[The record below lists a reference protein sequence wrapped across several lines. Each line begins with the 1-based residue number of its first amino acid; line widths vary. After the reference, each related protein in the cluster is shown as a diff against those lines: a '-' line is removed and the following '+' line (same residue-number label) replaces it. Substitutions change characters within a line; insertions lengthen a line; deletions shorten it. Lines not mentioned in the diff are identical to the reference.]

1 MNEAVIKA
9 AEDFG
14 FSEIMPPNV
23 IPDDRDWHAI
33 VTGQMQG
40 NRKSGETLRI
50 HVAFYDKGAWRLDD
64 DQKIECLAWD
74 KAVRMEC
81 AHGRPI
87 RSVSGAADLLEAIGR
102 DAAKEYLS
110 AYKREQKSEETLKHA
125 IIAQDAAI
133 RRMQEN
139 GEEMVEMITYGH
151 HGGWTAWCSQQIRAC
166 EEARKDLAR
175 RKMRLREAEI
185 MFPDWLLM
193 GVDKKSVFRSLQAK
207 AKKGNHGKWKRRFVK
222 A

>member
-14 FSEIMPPNV
+14 FSEIMPPDAM
-23 IPDDRDWHAI
+23 PEDRDWHAI

-81 AHGRPI
+81 AHGKPI
-87 RSVSGAADLLEAIGR
+87 RNSGGAADLLEAIGR

-110 AYKREQKSEETLKHA
+110 AYKREQKSKAALQCA
-125 IIAQDAAI
+125 IAAQDAAI
-133 RRMQEN
+133 RRMQEDS
-139 GEEMVEMITYGH
+139 EEMVAMITYGH
-151 HGGWTAWCSQQIRAC
+151 RGGWTVWCSQQIRAC
-166 EEARKDLAR
+166 EEARKDLAK

-207 AKKGNHGKWKRRFVK
+207 VKKGDSRKWKRRFVK

>member
-1 MNEAVIKA
+1 MEKEVVEAAK
-9 AEDFG
+9 EFG
-14 FSEIMPPNV
+14 FSEIMPPNA
-23 IPDDRDWHAI
+23 IPEDRDWHAI
-33 VTGQMQG
+33 VTDQMQG
-40 NRKSGETLRI
+40 NRKPGGSVRI
-50 HVAFYDKGAWRLDD
+50 HVAFYDRGEWWLDD
-64 DQKIECLAWD
+64 DKRIECLAWD

-81 AHGRPI
+81 AHGKPI

-110 AYKREQKSEETLKHA
+110 AYKREQKSEETLQRV
-125 IIAQDAAI
+125 ITEQDAAI

-166 EEARKDLAR
+166 EEARKDLSR

-185 MFPDWLLM
+185 MLPDWLLM
-193 GVDKKSVFRSLQAK
+193 GLDKKSVLRSLQAK
-207 AKKGNHGKWKRRFVK
+207 AKK
-222 A
+222 